1 MKWHISSLFFRPFLW
16 YNIQES
22 KSCKKRGE
30 SDGFFRLS
38 RPKQHLELLLLADPY
53 EPMID
58 RYLPQSIVLTA
69 MEKGK
74 TVGLIAYCPVAG
86 GAWEIKNLAV
96 EEAWQGRGVGR
107 ALVQQVK
114 DRLPAGTVLLVGT
127 ARTSSGNLTFY
138 EKCGFSYDHTI
149 PHFFTDF
156 YPEPIWEGEEQ
167 CVDMVV
173 LRQTVTH

>member
-1 MKWHISSLFFRPFLW
+1 MDFFV
-16 YNIQES
+16 
-22 KSCKKRGE
+22 CH
-30 SDGFFRLS
+30 D
-38 RPKQHLELLLLADPY
+38 PKQHLELLLLADPY

-107 ALVQQVK
+107 HWCSRSKTACLPVRILLSVQPGL
-114 DRLPAGTVLLVGT
+114 LPG
-127 ARTSSGNLTFY
+127 
-138 EKCGFSYDHTI
+138 I
-149 PHFFTDF
+149 
-156 YPEPIWEGEEQ
+156 
-167 CVDMVV
+167 
-173 LRQTVTH
+173 

>member
-1 MKWHISSLFFRPFLW
+1 MDFFV
-16 YNIQES
+16 
-22 KSCKKRGE
+22 CH
-30 SDGFFRLS
+30 D
-38 RPKQHLELLLLADPY
+38 PKQHLELLLLADPY

-167 CVDMVV
+167 CVDMVI

>member
-1 MKWHISSLFFRPFLW
+1 MFHRFFFARFYGTISKNPNHVKREGSLMDFFV
-16 YNIQES
+16 
-22 KSCKKRGE
+22 CH
-30 SDGFFRLS
+30 D
-38 RPKQHLELLLLADPY
+38 PKQHLELLLLADPY

-127 ARTSSGNLTFY
+127 AWTSSGNLTFY